1 MLSIFRRML
10 KSRIGAGIALAF
22 VALLGLVFVLTD
34 RSGLTGNADKS
45 RVADGDVV
53 ATIGDKTISKAELIQ
68 AAQRDVAT
76 ARQQQPGADMAG
88 YLAAGA
94 LEGTLD
100 RLIATTAVRQF
111 ADRQGMVTSKA
122 AIDGLIAGIPSLR
135 GIDGKFDQ
143 KAYEQLLAAQGI
155 TDEEARVQL
164 TAQVQFRNLLLPA
177 TSNAHV
183 PASLAVPYAD
193 LLLEQRRGQIAF
205 VPASALGLGAAPSE
219 AELATFYSRNIGR
232 FRVPERRQLRYAV
245 ISPAAVAAQAAPSDA
260 DIAAAYRAGAAGY
273 AAAELRTVAQV
284 IVPDAKA
291 AAALAAKVKAGTPL
305 DAAAR
310 AAGLAPAIFK
320 DQTQAAFAGQSAPD
334 IAAAAF
340 AAKQSEVVGPL
351 RSAFGFVVARVETV
365 RTKPA
370 RSLAEVTPELR
381 TRLVAQRAAKLM
393 VDKRNTIDDAL
404 SAKHTFDQIVSANGL
419 AAQRSPAVT
428 AGGIDIDN
436 PAAKPNPAVAPIIGA
451 GFAAAPEDGAQTVP
465 LGPDGSFAVVLVE
478 HILPA
483 APRPLAQIKDAAAR
497 AFQIERAN
505 RGARAAAAKIVAA
518 VDGGTPLAQ
527 ALGATGLKLPP
538 PQPVSGPRAQLLA
551 NPRQV
556 PPPLVLLFAMKAKT
570 AKLSPAPGNGGYY
583 IVYLDAITP
592 GDARGHA
599 KVLEDQRSDLD
610 KVVGR
615 EYGDQLVTAI
625 QRVVGLKK
633 NASAIAAVKAQLG
646 GASVPEQ

>member
-10 KSRIGAGIALAF
+10 KSRFGAAIALGF

-34 RSGLTGNADKS
+34 RSDLMGNGGKS

-53 ATIGDKTISKAELIQ
+53 ATIGDKTISKADLIQ
-68 AAQRDVAT
+68 AAQRDVA
-76 ARQQQPGADMAG
+76 AVRQQQPGADMAG

-122 AIDGLIAGIPSLR
+122 AVDGLIAGIPSLR

-143 KAYEQLLAAQGI
+143 KAYEQLLSAQGI

-177 TSNAHV
+177 TSNAYV
-183 PASLAVPYAD
+183 PPSLALPYAD

-205 VPASALGLGAAPSE
+205 IPASALGLGAVPSD
-219 AELATFYSRNIGR
+219 AELQTFYDRNLGR
-232 FRVPERRQLRYAV
+232 FRVPERRQLRYAAV
-245 ISPAAVAAQAAPSDA
+245 SPASVAAQAVPSDA
-260 DIAAAYRAGAAGY
+260 DIAAAYRAGAADY
-273 AAAELRTVAQV
+273 AAAELRTLAQV

-305 DAAAR
+305 DQAAR
-310 AAGLAPAIFK
+310 AAGLAPATFK
-320 DQTQAAFAGQSAPD
+320 DQTQVAYAGQSAPD

-340 AAKQSEVVGPL
+340 AAKQGDIVGPL
-351 RSAFGFVVARVETV
+351 RGPLGFVVTRVEGV
-365 RTKPA
+365 RSKPA

-381 TRLVAQRAAKLM
+381 TRLAAARSAKLM
-393 VDKRNTIDDAL
+393 IDKRNAVDDAL
-404 SAKHTFDQIVSANGL
+404 SAKQTFDQIVAANGL
-419 AAQRSPAVT
+419 TAQRSPVLT
-428 AGGIDIDN
+428 ASGIDVDN
-436 PAAKPNPAVAPIIGA
+436 PAAKPNPAVAPIVSA

-465 LGPDGSFAVVLVE
+465 LGQDGSFAVMLVE
-478 HILPA
+478 RVLPA
-483 APRPLAQIKDAAAR
+483 APRPLAQVREAAAR

-505 RGARAAAAKIVAA
+505 GGARAAAAKVVAA
-518 VDGGTPLAQ
+518 VNGGTPLAQ

-538 PQPVSGPRAQLLA
+538 PQPVSGPRAQIVA
-551 NPRQV
+551 NARQV

-570 AKLSPAPGNGGYY
+570 AKLSPAPGDGGYY

-592 GDARGHA
+592 GNARGNA
-599 KVLEDQRSDLD
+599 KVLEDTRSDIN
-610 KVVGR
+610 KVIGR

-625 QRVVGLKK
+625 QRIVGLKK
-633 NASAIAAVKAQLG
+633 NAAAIAAVRAQLS
-646 GASVPEQ
+646 GASAPE